1 MSKTVLASSAA
12 IVFTL
17 CLAATLRAQG
27 PGGRGPDGPPPG
39 DGPHGHGRMRGGPP
53 PLDRLLD
60 LNETQKATFQSL
72 HKEHREAVHPILE
85 EQKKL
90 GDELRQ
96 ALDAARP
103 DASTVGQ
110 KMIAMQAVRK
120 KLEAS
125 REQFEKSVEG
135 ILDETQ
141 KQKFQMLREMHKDMR
156 PGGPHPGGRG
166 PRHEGRAQREQQ

>member
-1 MSKTVLASSAA
+1 MSKTVLTSSAA

-39 DGPHGHGRMRGGPP
+39 DRPHGHGRMRGGP

-60 LNETQKATFQSL
+60 LNETQKATFESL
-72 HKEHREAVHPILE
+72 HKEHREAVRGVLE

-103 DASTVGQ
+103 DASSVGQ
-110 KMIAMQAVRK
+110 KMIAMQVVRK

-125 REQFEKSVEG
+125 REQLEKSLEG

-141 KQKFQMLREMHKDMR
+141 KQKLQMLREMHKDRR
-156 PGGPHPGGRG
+156 PGGPRPGGHG
-166 PRHEGRAQREQQ
+166 PRHERREQE